1 MGGKKMTGGIGR
13 IRWRQ
18 IVGMGSGGVGWAV
31 MQQESTGRS
40 LASVSIFGLNGSY
53 TAVANV
59 AKTIATDVRVSMH
72 AHGSAARS

>member
-1 MGGKKMTGGIGR
+1 M
-13 IRWRQ
+13 
-18 IVGMGSGGVGWAV
+18 WAV